1 MIDGNLNINQFEEEE
16 SGFDLKSVLVKLLI
30 HWKWIA
36 LSIIICLCFA
46 YFHLQKQ
53 TPVYRIQ
60 ATIMI
65 NDGQKGSFQNQMQTF
80 QQDFGLMSTTK
91 GLDNEI
97 EVLRSKSVI
106 KQAVIDLG
114 LCTRYSI
121 DNGRFKPATTL
132 YGDYPIEFKIN
143 KADLE
148 RLNSAVSFQV
158 TQPDASSFVIAY
170 HCFDKEKNE
179 VVEKTEEVN
188 SLPNTLNTHI
198 GRLVLDKG
206 ILNLAPDQELTVT
219 ILPPILVA
227 KSCLGA
233 LSIEPTSKSTSIAYI
248 SYLDINK
255 HRGVDFVN
263 QLVATYNTEIN
274 NDKNIV
280 AMKTEE
286 FIERRLA
293 KVSTELDE
301 AEEQVAQFKRSS
313 GLIDLSGDA
322 QRVIQGSSEYEKQQ
336 AEIITQ
342 LKLIDFLFDY
352 INDPKNNLLP
362 IPANV
367 GVTDQSLT
375 ALISRYNELVVERS
389 NLLRTASESNPA
401 VVEATAMANLM
412 EDAIRT
418 SVTSLQSS
426 LNIRKSDFERQAKKY
441 DSKLGDAPTQEKIL
455 AGYERQLEVKSGL
468 YMMLLQKREENSI
481 ALAATADNAKLI
493 DAALANDAPV
503 SPNRRMI
510 WLVALA
516 VGIAIPI
523 AFIYLKEVL
532 RYKIEGRNDIER
544 LTKIPILGDVAVSH
558 DIKHDKRAIV
568 VHENSNDLMA
578 ETFRAI
584 RTNLQFI
591 LDGPEKKVIQFTSST
606 SGEGKTFVSSNLAMS
621 MALLGKKVL
630 LVGLDVRK
638 PRLAE
643 MFDLAN
649 HKKGITLFLS
659 GDANDKKLL
668 FEQIMPS
675 GLNENLDILPAG
687 IIPPNPA
694 ELLSRKNLDKAIEYL
709 KEAYDYIILDTAPV
723 GLVADTLIISRV
735 TDATVYICRADYT
748 PKSDLDLAN
757 SLYKEEKLKNMSI
770 VLNGI
775 DMKKRKYGYY
785 YGYGSKRGKSYGRYG
800 YGKYGKYGQ
809 YGYGNNPK

>member
-1 MIDGNLNINQFEEEE
+1 MIDNNLNINQFEEEG
-16 SGFDLKSVLVKLLI
+16 SGFDLKSVLIKLLI

-36 LSIIICLCFA
+36 LSIVVCLCFA
-46 YFHLQKQ
+46 YFHLQRQ

-80 QQDFGLMSTTK
+80 QQDFGLMSTTS
-91 GLDNEI
+91 GLENEI

-106 KQAVIDLG
+106 KEAVIDLG

-132 YGDYPIEFKIN
+132 YGEYPIEFKIT
-143 KADLE
+143 KEDLE
-148 RLNSAVSFQV
+148 CLNSVASFRI
-158 TQPDASSFVIAY
+158 TQTDTSAFTITY
-170 HCFDKEKNE
+170 HRFDKEANE
-179 VVEKTEEVN
+179 VVEVKEDVN
-188 SLPNTLNTHI
+188 SLPCTLNTHI

-206 ILNLAPDQELTVT
+206 SMNLKPEQELTVS
-219 ILPPILVA
+219 IVPPILVA

-233 LSIEPTSKSTSIAYI
+233 LSIEPTSKNTSIAYI

-255 HRGVDFVN
+255 RRGVDFVN
-263 QLVATYNTEIN
+263 QLVATYNVENN

-280 AMKTEE
+280 ATKTEE
-286 FIERRLA
+286 FIEKRLE
-293 KVSTELDE
+293 KVSAELDE

-313 GLIDLSGDA
+313 GLTNLSGNA
-322 QRVIQGSSEYEKQQ
+322 QQVIQGSSEYKKQQ
-336 AEIITQ
+336 AEITTQ

-352 INDPKNNLLP
+352 INDPKNNLQP

-367 GVTDQSLT
+367 GVTDPSLT
-375 ALISRYNELVVERS
+375 TLIGRYNEIVVERS

-401 VVEATAMANLM
+401 VVEATTMANLM
-412 EDAIRT
+412 EDAIKT
-418 SVTSLQSS
+418 SVKSLRES
-426 LNIRKSDFERQAKKY
+426 LNIRKNDLERQAKKY

-516 VGIAIPI
+516 IGVAIPI
-523 AFIYLKEVL
+523 AFIYLKEIL
-532 RYKIEGRNDIER
+532 RYKIEGRNDLEK
-544 LTKIPILGDVAVSH
+544 LTKVPVLGDVAISH
-558 DIKHDKRAIV
+558 DIKANQRSIV

-591 LDGPEKKVIQFTSST
+591 LNGPEKKIIQFTSST

-630 LVGLDVRK
+630 LVGLDIRK

-643 MFDLAN
+643 MFNLSD

-659 GDANDKKLL
+659 GEANDKELL

-675 GLNENLDILPAG
+675 GMNENLDILPAG

-694 ELLSRKNLDKAIEYL
+694 ELLSRNNLDKAIEYL
-709 KEAYDYIILDTAPV
+709 KEVYDYIILDTAPV
-723 GLVADTLIISRV
+723 GLVADTLIIARV

-748 PKSDLDLAN
+748 PKDNIELVN
-757 SLYKEEKLKNMSI
+757 SLYKENKLKNMSI

-775 DMKKRKYGYY
+775 DMEKRKYGYY
-785 YGYGSKRGKSYGRYG
+785 YGYGKYGRAGYGRYG

-809 YGYGNNPK
+809 YGYGNNTK

>member
-16 SGFDLKSVLVKLLI
+16 SGFDFKSVLVKLLI
-30 HWKWIA
+30 YWKWIA
-36 LSIIICLCFA
+36 ASVVICLCFA
-46 YFHLQKQ
+46 YFHLQRQ

-106 KQAVIDLG
+106 KQAVMDLG

-121 DNGRFKPATTL
+121 DNGRFKPTTTL
-132 YGDYPIEFKIN
+132 YGDYPIKFHVN
-143 KADLE
+143 KEDLE
-148 RLNSAVSFQV
+148 RMSATTSFQV
-158 TQPDASSFVIAY
+158 IQPDASSFLITY
-170 HCFDKEKNE
+170 HRFDKEKNE
-179 VVEKTEEVN
+179 MVEVVEEVK
-188 SLPNTLNTHI
+188 SLPCTLNTHI
-198 GRLVLDKG
+198 GRLVLEKG
-206 ILNLAPDQELTVT
+206 TLNLDQELIVSVV
-219 ILPPILVA
+219 PPILVA

-248 SYLDINK
+248 SYLDIDK
-255 HRGVDFVN
+255 RRGVDFVN

-274 NDKNIV
+274 NDKNVV

-293 KVSTELDE
+293 KVSAELDE
-301 AEEQVAQFKRSS
+301 AEEQVAQFKRTS

-342 LKLIDFLFDY
+342 LKLIDFLVDY
-352 INDPKNNLLP
+352 INDPRNELQP

-367 GVTDQSLT
+367 GVTDPSLT
-375 ALISRYNELVVERS
+375 ALISRYNEIVVERS

-412 EDAIRT
+412 EDAIKT
-418 SVTSLQSS
+418 SVASLQSS

-516 VGIAIPI
+516 IGVAIPI
-523 AFIYLKEVL
+523 AFIYLKEIL
-532 RYKIEGRNDIER
+532 RYKIEGRNDLER
-544 LTKIPILGDVAVSH
+544 LTKIPVLGDVAVSH
-558 DIKHDKRAIV
+558 DIKNDKRTIV

-591 LDGPEKKVIQFTSST
+591 LDGPEKKVIQFTSSA

-621 MALLGKKVL
+621 MALLGKKIL

-643 MFDLAN
+643 MFNLAD
-649 HKKGITLFLS
+649 HKKGITMFLS

-675 GLNENLDILPAG
+675 GINQHLDILPAG
-687 IIPPNPA
+687 MIPPNPS

-709 KEAYDYIILDTAPV
+709 KEVYDYIILDTAPV
-723 GLVADTLIISRV
+723 GLVADTLIIARV

-748 PKSDLDLAN
+748 PKSDLNLAN

-785 YGYGSKRGKSYGRYG
+785 YGYGSEHGKYHGRYG
-800 YGKYGKYGQ
+800 FGKYGKYGQ